1 MFFNR
6 IFNICMSLNNIET
19 SVRRLITLI
28 KSNFDMLEYL
38 NNIEIH
44 VYHSILNKTLCSI
57 IIFVLHLV
65 EEHGSMTCN
74 HEV

>member
-44 VYHSILNKTLCSI
+44 VYHSILNKTLQHRYI
-57 IIFVLHLV
+57 RTTLGGRTWVHDL
-65 EEHGSMTCN
+65 
-74 HEV
+74 